1 MKKRNTFLAGLLTLM
16 FSASAVAQDL
26 VIPTNSESGV
36 EIMKDG
42 KFDPV
47 TMNIGNCS
55 ESTQVYLGEVDFG
68 ENGDKYAAAGIV
80 FANGWY
86 VDGWAILH
94 AGQDYESSL
103 PFTQITIDETGGYQ
117 TVYTFAD
124 SMAYLKGPNHDG
136 VFEGAQ
142 TQYYKP
148 TGKQKVYLTFIGGS
162 GNIWAVNFYENPI
175 PADRFIQEGEHDY
188 LYGLALRTP
197 NMIPGYEE
205 VSTRLLATESV
216 PMVPTGEEAGAES
229 PFFDTK
235 LDGDSWG
242 WTNDGFVADYGTVDF
257 GNGDYDQVIA
267 YVKRDKDININLYVE
282 IYLDEI
288 SEDNL
293 LSKIWTG
300 LQMKNTTPLAAN
312 IKSVTGEHK
321 IIAKWNLWTES
332 LKCGITVVD
341 ELPSDDAFHC
351 TFVGCLEG
359 IADPWCY
366 EVLAKGQYES
376 AGNIG
381 YTKNGTVINFFD
393 ESGDG
398 IDFGNGEYKS
408 IVVNHA
414 SESSWLGPID
424 EANFAFYIDLDP
436 DFTIMK
442 ETWDTDLASI
452 LEGHEPIAR
461 VRIQGTGSWGIKKHT
476 AGEMLREVTGKH
488 QLYMVYNILNSS
500 TAGANVFDIY
510 LDKKELSGVSQST
523 ADVEGVEV
531 YASNGKIMV
540 NTVDPVKVTVYTL
553 SGSAMSETVASSGAN
568 TYDAA
573 SGFYIV
579 KVTDK
584 NGAVGTYK
592 VLVK

>member
-1 MKKRNTFLAGLLTLM
+1 
-16 FSASAVAQDL
+16 
-26 VIPTNSESGV
+26 
-36 EIMKDG
+36 
-42 KFDPV
+42 
-47 TMNIGNCS
+47 
-55 ESTQVYLGEVDFG
+55 
-68 ENGDKYAAAGIV
+68 
-80 FANGWY
+80 
-86 VDGWAILH
+86 
-94 AGQDYESSL
+94 
-103 PFTQITIDETGGYQ
+103 
-117 TVYTFAD
+117 
-124 SMAYLKGPNHDG
+124 MAYLKGPNHDG

-242 WTNDGFVADYGTVDF
+242 WTNDGFIADYGTVDF
-257 GNGDYDQVIA
+257 GSGDYDQIVA
-267 YVKRDKDININLYVE
+267 YVKRNRDVNINIYVE

-293 LSKIWTG
+293 LANIWTG
-300 LQMKNTTPLAAN
+300 LQMINITPLAQN
-312 IKSVTGEHK
+312 IKSVTGQHK
-321 IIAKWNLWTES
+321 IIAKWVGGGFNLQDIEFSKGNRWTES

-341 ELPSDDAFHC
+341 ELPSADALHN

-436 DFTIMK
+436 DFLIMK

-531 YASNGKIMV
+531 YASNGKIIV
-540 NTVDPVKVTVYTL
+540 NTVDPVKVTVYAL
-553 SGSAMSETVASSGAN
+553 SGAAMSETVASSGAN

>member
-1 MKKRNTFLAGLLTLM
+1 M
-16 FSASAVAQDL
+16 
-26 VIPTNSESGV
+26 
-36 EIMKDG
+36 
-42 KFDPV
+42 
-47 TMNIGNCS
+47 
-55 ESTQVYLGEVDFG
+55 
-68 ENGDKYAAAGIV
+68 
-80 FANGWY
+80 
-86 VDGWAILH
+86 
-94 AGQDYESSL
+94 
-103 PFTQITIDETGGYQ
+103 
-117 TVYTFAD
+117 
-124 SMAYLKGPNHDG
+124 
-136 VFEGAQ
+136 
-142 TQYYKP
+142 
-148 TGKQKVYLTFIGGS
+148 
-162 GNIWAVNFYENPI
+162 
-175 PADRFIQEGEHDY
+175 
-188 LYGLALRTP
+188 
-197 NMIPGYEE
+197 
-205 VSTRLLATESV
+205 
-216 PMVPTGEEAGAES
+216 
-229 PFFDTK
+229 
-235 LDGDSWG
+235 
-242 WTNDGFVADYGTVDF
+242 
-257 GNGDYDQVIA
+257 
-267 YVKRDKDININLYVE
+267 
-282 IYLDEI
+282 
-288 SEDNL
+288 
-293 LSKIWTG
+293 
-300 LQMKNTTPLAAN
+300 
-312 IKSVTGEHK
+312 
-321 IIAKWNLWTES
+321 
-332 LKCGITVVD
+332 
-341 ELPSDDAFHC
+341 
-351 TFVGCLEG
+351 
-359 IADPWCY
+359 
-366 EVLAKGQYES
+366 
-376 AGNIG
+376 
-381 YTKNGTVINFFD
+381 
-393 ESGDG
+393 
-398 IDFGNGEYKS
+398 DFGNGEYKS

-553 SGSAMSETVASSGAN
+553 SGAAMSETVASSGAN

>member
-80 FANGWY
+80 FANGY
-86 VDGWAILH
+86 YMDGWAILH

-103 PFTQITIDETGGYQ
+103 PFTQITLDETGGYQ
-117 TVYTFAD
+117 AVYTFAD

-242 WTNDGFVADYGTVDF
+242 WTNDGFIVDYGIMDF
-257 GNGDYDQVIA
+257 GNGDYDQIIA
-267 YVKRDKDININLYVE
+267 YVKRSADVNINLYVE
-282 IYLDEI
+282 IYLDEV

-293 LSKIWTG
+293 LANIWTG
-300 LQMKNTTPLAAN
+300 LQMTNITPLAAN

-321 IIAKWNLWTES
+321 IIAKWVGGGFNLQNIEFSKGNLWTES

-359 IADPWCY
+359 QANPWYY

-393 ESGDG
+393 ALGDG
-398 IDFGNGEYKS
+398 VDFGNGEYKS

-461 VRIQGTGSWGIKKHT
+461 VRIQGTGSWGI
-476 AGEMLREVTGKH
+476 
-488 QLYMVYNILNSS
+488 
-500 TAGANVFDIY
+500 
-510 LDKKELSGVSQST
+510 
-523 ADVEGVEV
+523 
-531 YASNGKIMV
+531 
-540 NTVDPVKVTVYTL
+540 
-553 SGSAMSETVASSGAN
+553 
-568 TYDAA
+568 
-573 SGFYIV
+573 
-579 KVTDK
+579 
-584 NGAVGTYK
+584 
-592 VLVK
+592 